1 MSWGA
6 MVEDLTGSI
15 YEAAAVPTLW
25 PELLDAVSSRVG
37 GNGGF
42 LFGVRDGYLSALA
55 SPQHAVGVRDFM
67 DEGWSERDFGLRRAL
82 RLGHPGFLTDG
93 DLLTEEEIATDDLYC
108 NFYRPHGIGYRAG
121 TIIEIPNGDSVAVVF
136 ARHQDNGPV
145 PRETVALLDT
155 MRPHLARAAL
165 LANRL
170 GFERARAQAE
180 ALQAMGLP
188 AAVLRETGRIT
199 AANALFQ
206 ALIPAVAQDRRER
219 VTLVSA
225 SADVLLRSALAEF
238 RRPDALAGS
247 ASIPIPAQD
256 DRPPMIVHLIPI
268 HGAAH
273 DVFRQSAMLLLITP
287 VDRAAVPSAKVLQGL
302 FDLTPSEARVAQ
314 AIGLAQSVEGL
325 AMAQG
330 VSRETVRSHLKMVL
344 AKTGLSRQS
353 ELVSLLAG
361 ATLPRS

>member
-1 MSWGA
+1 MID
-6 MVEDLTGSI
+6 DLIGSI

-25 PELLDAVSSRVG
+25 PELLNALSSRVG

-42 LFGVRDGYLSALA
+42 LFGLREGYFSAVA
-55 SPQHAVGVRDFM
+55 SPQHTVGVRAFLED
-67 DEGWSERDFGLRRAL
+67 GWGERDLALKRASQL
-82 RLGHPGFLTDG
+82 SHPGFVNDG
-93 DLLTEEEIATDDLYC
+93 DLLTEEEIATDDVYC

-121 TIIEIPNGDSVAVVF
+121 TIIAVPSGDSVSVVL

-145 PRETVALLDT
+145 PRETVAFLDT
-155 MRPHLARAAL
+155 LRPHLARAAL

-188 AAVLRETGRIT
+188 AAVLRENGRIT

-206 ALIPAVAQDRRER
+206 ALIPVVAQDRRER
-219 VTLVSA
+219 VTLASA
-225 SADVLLRSALAEF
+225 SADALLGHALAQF
-238 RRPDALAGS
+238 RRPNAFAGS
-247 ASIPIPAQD
+247 ASIPIPAQA
-256 DRPPMIVHLIPI
+256 DRPAMIVHLIPVR
-268 HGAAH
+268 GAGH

-287 VDRAAVPSAKVLQGL
+287 VDRAAVPTAEVLQGL
-302 FDLTPSEARVAQ
+302 FDLTPSEARVAR
-314 AIGLAQSVEGL
+314 AIGRAQSVEGL
-325 AMAQG
+325 ALSQG

-361 ATLPRS
+361 AALPRVGEP